1 MASRNFIL
9 ALLALTFLVLPPS
22 IADPTNA
29 AGKATVEP
37 STDSSP
43 SPTSSSTQ
51 FSSSSSSSSSPAAS
65 VDVPVSSSKEVT
77 PAAGPSAGT
86 RQSSTLNPPSSAA
99 ALQGNVQGGA
109 PVVLQGLH
117 DVGVSVHHLQEMLK
131 GLLYEAQRQDMVV
144 VAEPNVIGPMIIPAI
159 PNPSGMMSI
168 GYLPPRKKWIDYF
181 MSQIEEIIPMLD
193 HEINS
198 LPRPSQSESE
208 LLQAYVEMFDAARGF
223 NQPWSRLE
231 SATKGPDYKNQDI
244 SVAGSEL
251 WFQIEKFKKLKDKVF
266 KMVKA
271 ETRQK
276 KKKES

>member
-1 MASRNFIL
+1 MTARNSLL
-9 ALLALTFLVLPPS
+9 ALLSVTSMLLPPCY
-22 IADPTNA
+22 AD
-29 AGKATVEP
+29 
-37 STDSSP
+37 DSS
-43 SPTSSSTQ
+43 SATATSTASSGNGTTPV
-51 FSSSSSSSSSPAAS
+51 SAAPKGTDLPAAS
-65 VDVPVSSSKEVT
+65 TTSAT
-77 PAAGPSAGT
+77 PAPADSASKPSA
-86 RQSSTLNPPSSAA
+86 SLNPPASAA
-99 ALQGNVQGGA
+99 SLQGNVQGGA
-109 PVVLQGLH
+109 PVILQGLH

-168 GYLPPRKKWIDYF
+168 GYLPPRKKWVDYF

-198 LPRPSQSESE
+198 LPRPAASESD

-223 NQPWSRLE
+223 NPPWSKLE
-231 SATKGPDYKNQDI
+231 TATKGPDYKNQDI

-266 KMVKA
+266 KIVKT
-271 ETRQK
+271 ETKQK
-276 KKKES
+276 K

>member
-1 MASRNFIL
+1 MASRNSIL
-9 ALLALTFLVLPPS
+9 AVLALTCLVLPPS
-22 IADPTNA
+22 FADTTNA
-29 AGKATVEP
+29 AGPATVDP
-37 STDSSP
+37 STN
-43 SPTSSSTQ
+43 
-51 FSSSSSSSSSPAAS
+51 SSSSP
-65 VDVPVSSSKEVT
+65 SSSSAQSSDVT
-77 PAAGPSAGT
+77 GSSSRKATPEKDAGAGT
-86 RQSSTLNPPSSAA
+86 RQSPALNPPSSAA

-208 LLQAYVEMFDAARGF
+208 LLQAYIEMFDAARAF
-223 NQPWSRLE
+223 NPPWSRLE
-231 SATKGPDYKNQDI
+231 TATKGPDYKNQDI
-244 SVAGSEL
+244 SLAGSEL
-251 WFQIEKFKKLKDKVF
+251 WFQIEKFKKVKDKVF

-271 ETRQK
+271 ETKLK